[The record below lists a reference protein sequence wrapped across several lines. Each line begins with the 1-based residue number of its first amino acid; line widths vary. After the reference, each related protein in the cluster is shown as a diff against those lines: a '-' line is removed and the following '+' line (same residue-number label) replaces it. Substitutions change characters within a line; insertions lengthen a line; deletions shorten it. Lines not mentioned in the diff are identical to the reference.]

1 MRQAIFGISVK
12 LKGSKDYTS
21 FGEYHTEIA
30 LLNVAGWLIQR
41 NDVTGIFFYNAETKA
56 ESKHTRK
63 LNLNTFHKTLESI
76 GCFEG

>member
-1 MRQAIFGISVK
+1 MKKAIFGISVK
-12 LKGSKDYTS
+12 LKGSKFYTS
-21 FGEYHTEIA
+21 FGEYHTEPA
-30 LLNVAGWLIQR
+30 LLAIASWLIQR
-41 NDVTGIFFYNAETKA
+41 SDVTGIFFYNAETKA